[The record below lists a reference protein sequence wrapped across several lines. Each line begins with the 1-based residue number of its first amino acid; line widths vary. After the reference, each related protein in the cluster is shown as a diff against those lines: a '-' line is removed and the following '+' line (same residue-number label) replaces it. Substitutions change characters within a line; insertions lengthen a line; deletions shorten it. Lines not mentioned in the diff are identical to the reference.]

1 VLNCILPSFRF
12 KKEDSHILIIIN
24 DYERGLDSTSYDN
37 LREQM
42 NVSRIMLDILLDG
55 AISKGLIQPDIY
67 RSIFFLEPKGRQ
79 YAIQHKLIQI

>member
-1 VLNCILPSFRF
+1 MQ
-12 KKEDSHILIIIN
+12 IIIN

-55 AISKGLIQPDIY
+55 AISKGLIQLRNVGI
-67 RSIFFLEPKGRQ
+67 L
-79 YAIQHKLIQI
+79 